1 MSPPQQ
7 NCALAR
13 TGCTTYSWRVKAIAL
28 QFDISWEN
36 KPANF
41 ARVRALLSKAAPEP
55 GSLVALPEMFATG
68 FSMNAATLAEAH
80 GGETEQFLGALA
92 KEFGVTIVG
101 GAAIRGDD
109 GRARNLALGFSP
121 AGERICSYAKMRPFT
136 LGQEDQHY
144 AAGEWPTT
152 FQWGEC
158 TVSPFICYDVRFPE
172 LFRDVARSHQ
182 PQLFVVI
189 ANFPEKR
196 ISHWVRLLQARA
208 IENQAYVLGVNRVG
222 DDPYYHYN
230 GRSVVIDPQG
240 DLVADAGETE
250 GVIQA
255 PLDLDQL
262 ARYRAGLPF
271 LKDLR

>member
-1 MSPPQQ
+1 
-7 NCALAR
+7 
-13 TGCTTYSWRVKAIAL
+13 VKAIAL
-28 QFDISWEN
+28 QMDISWEN
-36 KPANF
+36 KPANY
-41 ARVRALLSKAAPEP
+41 ARVRALLAKAAPEP

-92 KEFGVTIVG
+92 KELKIMIVG

-109 GRARNLALGFSP
+109 GKARNVALGFSP

-144 AAGEWPTT
+144 AAGDRPTA

-172 LFRDVARSHQ
+172 LFRDVARYHQ

-196 ISHWVRLLQARA
+196 ITHWVRLLRARA

-230 GRSVVIDPQG
+230 GRSILIDPQG
-240 DLVADAGETE
+240 DLLADAGETE

-262 ARYRAGLPF
+262 AKYRAGLPF